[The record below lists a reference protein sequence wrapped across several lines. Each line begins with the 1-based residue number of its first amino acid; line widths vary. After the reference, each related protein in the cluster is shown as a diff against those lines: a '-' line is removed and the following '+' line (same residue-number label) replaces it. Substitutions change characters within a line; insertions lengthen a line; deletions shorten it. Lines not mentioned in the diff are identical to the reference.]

1 MGLFVD
7 LLRDQKG
14 ASAVELGLI
23 LALIVIA
30 IFGAVNGL
38 GNETS
43 NSFNVTAQKVR
54 QATQ

>member
-23 LALIVIA
+23 LALIVIG
-30 IFGAVNGL
+30 IFGAVTGL
-38 GNETS
+38 GNETT
-43 NSFNVTAQKVR
+43 NSFNSTAQRVK

>member
-7 LLRDQKG
+7 LLRDERG

-30 IFGAVNGL
+30 IFGAVSGL

-43 NSFNVTAQKVR
+43 NSFNSTAQKVK